1 MDPHI
6 KEWKEIKERFQY
18 MKDTNHNQ
26 SIKDQLAFRIECIN
40 NLIISS
46 GNCRCCYDSA
56 TTSTSY
62 FGRNKDL
69 VRSNGC

>member
-40 NLIISS
+40 NLIISAEDKAVEIAHF
-46 GNCRCCYDSA
+46 R
-56 TTSTSY
+56 
-62 FGRNKDL
+62 
-69 VRSNGC
+69 